1 VTCLLADSLGG
12 TAYSYPLGTRSARV
26 GRFPW
31 KYPSDGVVLCSACG
45 DRPVRRRS
53 TLCAECAPVRAEASD
68 ARRRARARA
77 HHGKRCGGCGRVKG
91 RGRGHRYCAVCRA
104 RRAGEA
110 VRICERCPSPVRSKH
125 AKLCEGCHREARAA
139 QAEYKRRWI
148 RDNRPPTGSKS
159 AESMRMTG
167 RLAREKQGAVLDP
180 VPPLRES
187 NGARVDADGFS
198 CLPVA
203 PLVAAVESLI
213 HRTALDSPFPVELAA
228 EVTGEDGKR
237 RDASEYHRD
246 GAPSAR
252 EAVCDRLGIAPK
264 SLYTWAHGQATVR
277 FDVADRVVT
286 RAGWLWWDVFRPCRS
301 GCAGVF
307 GPSCEACH
315 GHELARRAFEGS

>member
-1 VTCLLADSLGG
+1 
-12 TAYSYPLGTRSARV
+12 
-26 GRFPW
+26 
-31 KYPSDGVVLCSACG
+31 
-45 DRPVRRRS
+45 
-53 TLCAECAPVRAEASD
+53 
-68 ARRRARARA
+68 
-77 HHGKRCGGCGRVKG
+77 
-91 RGRGHRYCAVCRA
+91 
-104 RRAGEA
+104 
-110 VRICERCPSPVRSKH
+110 
-125 AKLCEGCHREARAA
+125 
-139 QAEYKRRWI
+139 
-148 RDNRPPTGSKS
+148 
-159 AESMRMTG
+159 MTG

-180 VPPLRES
+180 APPLRES
-187 NGARVDADGFS
+187 NGARVDADEFPR
-198 CLPVA
+198 LPVA

-228 EVTGEDGKR
+228 EVRGEDGKR
-237 RDASEYHRD
+237 RDAAEYHRD

-252 EAVCDRLGIAPK
+252 DAVCDMLGIASR